1 MFYFLL
7 AFPSLTAHDPLLC
20 TLTTNHSLHF
30 PLNTNPSKRS
40 ALLSYS
46 FNLVVDPFPFD
57 YHLWRSAALNI
68 PSISPRP
75 STACSQFPTALSLCV
90 NTLWTHSRAVTVRGF
105 SFFPLDFPTF
115 IVFLFF
121 YFYFYFF
128 IFFSFAS
135 WLAKL
140 RSILAVPT
148 DSDLPLLSHIP

>member
-1 MFYFLL
+1 MLYFLL

-57 YHLWRSAALNI
+57 YHLWRSAALNT

-90 NTLWTHSRAVTVRGF
+90 NILWTHSRAVTVRGF
-105 SFFPLDFPTF
+105 SFFPLEFPTF
-115 IVFLFF
+115 IVF
-121 YFYFYFF
+121 YFF
-128 IFFSFAS
+128 IIFIIISFLLFFFFF
-135 WLAKL
+135 
-140 RSILAVPT
+140 IC
-148 DSDLPLLSHIP
+148 